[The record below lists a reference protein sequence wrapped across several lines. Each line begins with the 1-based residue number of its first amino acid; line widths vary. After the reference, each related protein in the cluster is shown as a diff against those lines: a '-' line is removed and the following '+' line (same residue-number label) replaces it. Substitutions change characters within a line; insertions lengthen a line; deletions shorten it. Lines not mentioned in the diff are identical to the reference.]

1 MYKLYSVHGND
12 LLIRPKSLMPSS
24 SSAWPWFVVRWLEC
38 SLMTA
43 HLPCLDVSEGGFDR
57 TLLLLVHRT
66 AQGPHVP
73 VVHALV
79 PCSLSA
85 HGPSLSSIFSAF
97 SPSCGTTAFL
107 LKCKAVLR
115 SLLHVRYKTSF
126 LFPWDRKLH
135 VRWNNQVSMTRVSY
149 TTKPDP
155 IIKFPRNGNKTQ
167 ISLALCK

>member
-1 MYKLYSVHGND
+1 MFPDDCPPPVFGRLGRRV
-12 LLIRPKSLMPSS
+12 SS
-24 SSAWPWFVVRWLEC
+24 DPPPPCAQNC
-38 SLMTA
+38 S
-43 HLPCLDVSEGGFDR
+43 
-57 TLLLLVHRT
+57 
-66 AQGPHVP
+66 GPPVP
-73 VVHALV
+73 VVHPLV
-79 PCSLSA
+79 PWSLSA
-85 HGPSLSSIFSAF
+85 HGPSLFSVFSAF

-115 SLLHVRYKTSF
+115 ALLHVRYKTSF

-155 IIKFPRNGNKTQ
+155 IIKFPQNGNKTQ